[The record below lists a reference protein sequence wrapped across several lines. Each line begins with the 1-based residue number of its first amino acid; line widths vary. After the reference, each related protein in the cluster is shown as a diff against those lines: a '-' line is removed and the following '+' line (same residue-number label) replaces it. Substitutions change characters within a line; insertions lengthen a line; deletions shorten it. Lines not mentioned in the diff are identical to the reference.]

1 MKTLIRLLLIVCAI
15 AISGGQTYAQG
26 DKHRV
31 SREQLAETQAK
42 HIAEKI
48 DMDKA
53 TSERFISTYCQFQKE
68 IWALGPRPG
77 KQHRKMSD
85 EETGQAI
92 KDRFAHSQKIL
103 DIREKYY
110 GIYSEFLTQSQ
121 IQRVYDLERQMMKR
135 LSRHDKAKAPTRRK
149 R

>member
-48 DMDKA
+48 DMDKV
-53 TSERFISTYCQFQKE
+53 TS
-68 IWALGPRPG
+68 
-77 KQHRKMSD
+77 
-85 EETGQAI
+85 
-92 KDRFAHSQKIL
+92 
-103 DIREKYY
+103 
-110 GIYSEFLTQSQ
+110 
-121 IQRVYDLERQMMKR
+121 
-135 LSRHDKAKAPTRRK
+135 
-149 R
+149 

>member
-1 MKTLIRLLLIVCAI
+1 
-15 AISGGQTYAQG
+15 
-26 DKHRV
+26 
-31 SREQLAETQAK
+31 
-42 HIAEKI
+42 
-48 DMDKA
+48 
-53 TSERFISTYCQFQKE
+53 
-68 IWALGPRPG
+68 
-77 KQHRKMSD
+77 MSD

-110 GIYSEFLTQSQ
+110 SIYSEFLTQSQ